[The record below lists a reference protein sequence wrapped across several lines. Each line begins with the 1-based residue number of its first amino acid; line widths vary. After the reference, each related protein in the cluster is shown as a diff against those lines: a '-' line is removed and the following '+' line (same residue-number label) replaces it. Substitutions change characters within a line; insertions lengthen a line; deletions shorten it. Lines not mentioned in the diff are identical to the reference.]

1 MPAAITAENNHQIRW
16 VSGLAEEQKDALKKV
31 QEKLMLEFRWWVY
44 SVYCKI
50 LSVKKKTC
58 ICLKQFLVCWRKYK
72 LSLKAQL
79 MLWYFGGGFLGF
91 LNYLWP
97 VPHACHQN
105 LFLGNSCHLTCRTD
119 LFFYL
124 GLMLGSE
131 LLVGRQAVF
140 SLYF

>member
-1 MPAAITAENNHQIRW
+1 MPAAITAKNRNQKRW
-16 VSGLAEEQKDALKKV
+16 VSGLAEEQTDTLKKV

-50 LSVKKKTC
+50 LSVKKNYV
-58 ICLKQFLVCWRKYK
+58 CLKFFLVCWRKYK

-79 MLWYFGGGFLGF
+79 MLWQFGEGFLGF

-97 VPHACHQN
+97 VPHACYQN
-105 LFLGNSCHLTCRTD
+105 LFFGNSCHLTCRTD

-124 GLMLGSE
+124 SLVLGSE